1 MALIEGCKHSLELSI
16 PAAAIQAETERV
28 TLEYQKKAH
37 LQGFRPGKAP
47 LSIVRQNFGSRIQQ
61 DVLEK
66 LEPAAIDAKIK
77 EEHLAVVGQ
86 PEVKDFHFHDGQ
98 EAHFKVEFEVA
109 PEVKLGEYRNLEVP
123 YAEPA
128 VADADVDAELARLR
142 DSKAEFVN
150 EDPRPARDGDH
161 VVVALESTSGVDEP
175 VKSDSL
181 AIEIGSAETMAEFSE
196 GARGMEPGQ
205 EKDITITYPAD
216 YGSENLAG
224 KTVGFHLTLKQIRR
238 KELPELNDEFAKDLG
253 DYQTLD
259 DLKTAIRSQIFRERE
274 GEAQEAAKGK
284 LVDQLVETHEF
295 PVPDAYVEQQL
306 RNSAENLMRSLVSQG
321 ANPADLKFDF
331 ERFKENQRDR
341 AVRDVR
347 ASLLLDQIATTE
359 SIDAMQDE
367 VDRELQVAARR
378 ERVAVPVLR
387 AQWEKN
393 GTLRRVANHIRT
405 AKTLNFL
412 FENARK
418 VAPPEPAPETTA

>member
-1 MALIEGCKHSLELSI
+1 MALIEGCKHSLDLTI
-16 PAAAIQAETERV
+16 PAAVIQAETERV
-28 TLEYQKKAH
+28 TLTYQKKAH

-61 DVLEK
+61 DVLEALVPK
-66 LEPAAIDAKIK
+66 AIDAKFQ
-77 EEHLAVVGQ
+77 EERLNVVGQ
-86 PEVKDFHFHDGQ
+86 PEVKDFHFHEGQ

-109 PEVKLGEYRNLEVP
+109 PEIELGDYRALEVP
-123 YAEPA
+123 YGEPA
-128 VADADVDAELARLR
+128 VTDKDVDEQLERMR
-142 DSKAEFVN
+142 NEKAEFVN
-150 EDPRPARDGDH
+150 EDPRPAQDGDH
-161 VVVALESTSGVDEP
+161 VLVALHSTSGVDEP
-175 VKSDSL
+175 VQSDSL
-181 AIEIGSAETMAEFSE
+181 SLELGSSETMPEFSE
-196 GARGMEPGQ
+196 AVRGLQPGD
-205 EKDITITYPAD
+205 EKDITITYGED

-259 DLKTAIRSQIFRERE
+259 DLKTAIRNQVFRERE
-274 GEAQEAAKGK
+274 NEAQEAAKTK
-284 LVDQLVETHEF
+284 LVDLLVDKHDF
-295 PVPDAYVEQQL
+295 PVPNAYVETQL
-306 RNSAENLMRSLVSQG
+306 RNSAENLLRSFAAQG

-331 ERFKENQRDR
+331 ERFKESQRDR
-341 AVRDVR
+341 AIRDVR
-347 ASLLLDQIATTE
+347 GSLLLDTIATRE
-359 SIDAMQDE
+359 SIDALQDE

-378 ERVAVPVLR
+378 ERQPVAALR

-418 VAPPEPAPETTA
+418 VAPEA